1 MPKNWIFSI
10 LGWNS
15 SSVTKI
21 KLNWCPIS
29 QIWPKNGHFQ
39 GNSRVPVN
47 SRKIPGMMEFWNSAL
62 KFKFLY
68 KNWVGKMPYMLNFA
82 KTRQIQ
88 GIPGFLESWIPG
100 SKNQKVASKSAEK
113 QYKYATGVISFLI
126 YSKSAFFC
134 KVAYLLCK
142 SGNFKR
148 QSQPMI

>member
-1 MPKNWIFSI
+1 
-10 LGWNS
+10 
-15 SSVTKI
+15 
-21 KLNWCPIS
+21 
-29 QIWPKNGHFQ
+29 
-39 GNSRVPVN
+39 
-47 SRKIPGMMEFWNSAL
+47 
-62 KFKFLY
+62 
-68 KNWVGKMPYMLNFA
+68 MPYMLNFA

-148 QSQPMI
+148 QSQPMN